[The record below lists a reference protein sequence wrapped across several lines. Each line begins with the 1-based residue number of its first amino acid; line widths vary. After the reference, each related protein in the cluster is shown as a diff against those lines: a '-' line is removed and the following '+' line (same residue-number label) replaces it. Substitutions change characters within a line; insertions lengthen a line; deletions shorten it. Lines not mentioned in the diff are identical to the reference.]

1 MGVVG
6 AGLWGAGVEQ
16 WVGVAVVLGEENT
29 MEEGGTED
37 LVISD
42 AELANTSSLEAASN
56 RAARLVW

>member
-42 AELANTSSLEAASN
+42 AELASTSSLEAASN